1 MHNQGWCSGRRGV
14 PECRTPAG
22 RGQPASALRRPGQPA
37 SYLLGEFLLKY
48 QRGAQVAGAAHEQLV
63 GAALQE
69 GDRCA
74 DGAQSPELAEGL
86 HVVGAAQGVVH
97 ECGHRV
103 HARAPEQ
110 EGGAGVGV
118 RLAPL
123 FGAGARVDEA
133 LGGAQVALAGPGE
146 KRALRDVVEHVG
158 HPGHAA
164 VQTTLAAVARRC
176 RPSILS
182 AAPQRGQLLEDA
194 FDGGG
199 DQGRHRLLALA
210 SQQAALVVIEAVG
223 ETALGVHAVA
233 CGPPMSS
240 WGPLEGAPCSPA
252 QHLLLSEMLG
262 WLWMRWGGMK
272 QGG

>member
-1 MHNQGWCSGRRGV
+1 MPPSSLHKGEQSKKPSNPANDCADKERGKGRTKAEGTEESTAPDKEVTEKRWGMHNQGWCSGRRRV
-14 PECRTPAG
+14 PERRTHAG
-22 RGQPASALRRPGQPA
+22 CGQPASALRRPGQPA
-37 SYLLGEFLLKY
+37 SYLLGEFLLEY

-97 ECGHRV
+97 ERGHRV

-164 VQTTLAAVARRC
+164 V
-176 RPSILS
+176 
-182 AAPQRGQLLEDA
+182 
-194 FDGGG
+194 
-199 DQGRHRLLALA
+199 
-210 SQQAALVVIEAVG
+210 
-223 ETALGVHAVA
+223 
-233 CGPPMSS
+233 
-240 WGPLEGAPCSPA
+240 
-252 QHLLLSEMLG
+252 
-262 WLWMRWGGMK
+262 
-272 QGG
+272 